1 MKSPWRHSVA
11 HWGTYNKNQP
21 IRPHR
26 MEVPMR
32 DPFAFL
38 LAPALL
44 GVLLLIILLAE
55 PSPPQSSHGN
65 GIPLVSISQLFQ

>member
-1 MKSPWRHSVA
+1 
-11 HWGTYNKNQP
+11 
-21 IRPHR
+21 
-26 MEVPMR
+26 MR